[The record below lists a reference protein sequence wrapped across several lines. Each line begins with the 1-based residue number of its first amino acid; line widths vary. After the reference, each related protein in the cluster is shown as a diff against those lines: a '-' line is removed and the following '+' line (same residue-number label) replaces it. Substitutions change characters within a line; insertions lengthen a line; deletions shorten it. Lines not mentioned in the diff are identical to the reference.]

1 MYKLL
6 WGFLNKPLASI
17 ISVGISKF
25 GKRVGLSARELFQEA
40 FRECMDSAP
49 KVSPDMIRAL
59 FVGQMSGMFEHQE
72 HNAPIYLEWCDLS
85 GGVDGVRV
93 EAACASSGV
102 ALRLGVTAIA
112 SGLYDFVLVGGVEK
126 MTHLDTTTVTDI
138 LATASDSFLEQI
150 NGLTFP
156 SLYALMA
163 TVHMNRYGT
172 TEEQM
177 ALVAVKNHSNANLNP
192 KAHMYGVEV
201 DLKKALSSRVIA
213 WPLKLYD
220 CSLISDGAACLIL
233 TKPELAY
240 KYSDDVV
247 HIIGFG
253 QGHDSIGLYARDSL
267 TSLNATKIAAR
278 KAYDMAGVKPSD
290 IDVAEVHDC
299 FTIAEIIAY
308 EDLGFCK
315 PGEGG
320 KLVERGETFR
330 DGSIPVNTSGGL
342 KAKGHPVGATGV
354 AQACEIYL
362 QLTGKAGARQVQ
374 DVNVGLTHNVGG
386 SGATAVVHIYVRG

>member
-1 MYKLL
+1 MR
-6 WGFLNKPLASI
+6 KPLASI

-25 GKRVGLSARELFQEA
+25 GKLTGKSAREVFYEA
-40 FRECMDSAP
+40 FKECIENIP
-49 KVSPDMIRAL
+49 KFPPELIKAVFI
-59 FVGQMSGMFEHQE
+59 GQMSGMFEHQE
-72 HNAPIYLEWCDLS
+72 HNAPIYLEWCGLS
-85 GGVDGVRV
+85 NIEGVRI
-93 EAACASSGV
+93 ECACASSGV

-126 MTHLDTTTVTDI
+126 MTHLSTIDVTDV
-138 LATASDSFLEQI
+138 LATASDYFFEQI

-156 SLYALMA
+156 ALYALMA
-163 TVHMNRYGT
+163 VAHMNKYGT

-177 ALVAVKNHSNANLNP
+177 ALVSVKNHSNANLNP

-201 DLKKALSSRVIA
+201 NLEKVLSSRIIA

-253 QGHDSIGLYARDSL
+253 QGHDSISLLNRESL
-267 TSLNATKIAAR
+267 TSLKASKIAAKR
-278 KAYDMAGVKPSD
+278 AYEMAD
-290 IDVAEVHDC
+290 ILPKDVDVAEVHDC

-308 EDLGFCK
+308 EDLGFCNI
-315 PGEGG
+315 GEGG
-320 KLVERGETFR
+320 KIIECGETLR
-330 DGSIPVNTSGGL
+330 SGRIPVNTSGGL

-362 QLTGKAGARQVQ
+362 QLTGKAELRQVKGAKI
-374 DVNVGLTHNVGG
+374 GLTHNVGG
-386 SGATAVVHIYVRG
+386 SGATAVVHIYIGGDYYN

>member
-1 MYKLL
+1 
-6 WGFLNKPLASI
+6 LNKPLASI
-17 ISVGISKF
+17 ISVGVSKF
-25 GKRVGLSARELFQEA
+25 GKLVGRSAREIFYDA
-40 FRECMDSAP
+40 FRECLDSLP
-49 KVSPDMIRAL
+49 NFPPSMIKAA
-59 FVGQMSGMFEHQE
+59 FIGQMSGSFEHQE
-72 HNAPIYLEWCDLS
+72 HNAPIYLEWCGL

-93 EAACASSGV
+93 ECACASSGV
-102 ALRLGVTAIA
+102 ALRLGVVAIA

-126 MTHLDTTTVTDI
+126 MTHLSTIDVTDI
-138 LATASDSFLEQI
+138 LAMASDYFFEQV

-156 SLYALMA
+156 ALYALMA
-163 TVHMNRYGT
+163 TAHMKAYGT

-177 ALVAVKNHSNANLNP
+177 ALVSVKNHGNANLNP

-201 DLKKALSSRVIA
+201 DLKRVLESRVVA

-233 TKPELAY
+233 AKPELAY
-240 KYSDDVV
+240 KYSEDVV

-253 QGHDSIGLYARDSL
+253 QGHDSISLFNRESL
-267 TSLNATKIAAR
+267 TSLKASRIAAKR
-278 KAYDMAGVKPSD
+278 AYDMAGISPGDV
-290 IDVAEVHDC
+290 DVAEVHDC

-308 EDLGFCK
+308 EDLGFCR

-320 KLVERGETFR
+320 RLIEDGETFR
-330 DGSIPVNTSGGL
+330 GGRIPVNTSGGL

-362 QLTGKAGARQVQ
+362 QLTGKAGLRQVK
-374 DVNVGLTHNVGG
+374 DAKIGLTHNVGG
-386 SGATAVVHIYVRG
+386 SGATAIVHVYVGGEFYG